1 MAPVKGDLLARS
13 DFPMY
18 LVSSLGERHFLVAG
32 GGGQA
37 KTGVANAIVSLQLL
51 LFLLE
56 AHILYGE
63 AFFYKYW
70 LSQKYKNISLL
81 QQPLNTIQKLFIL
94 SEIQNSITLATN
106 SY

>member
-37 KTGVANAIVSLQLL
+37 KTGVANAIVSRFDLINSELIM
-51 LFLLE
+51 E
-56 AHILYGE
+56 NSKTEILYP
-63 AFFYKYW
+63 F
-70 LSQKYKNISLL
+70 S
-81 QQPLNTIQKLFIL
+81 TVM
-94 SEIQNSITLATN
+94 
-106 SY
+106 

>member
-1 MAPVKGDLLARS
+1 MAPVTGDLLARS

-51 LFLLE
+51 LF
-56 AHILYGE
+56 Y
-63 AFFYKYW
+63 
-70 LSQKYKNISLL
+70 
-81 QQPLNTIQKLFIL
+81 T
-94 SEIQNSITLATN
+94 
-106 SY
+106 

>member
-51 LFLLE
+51 LF
-56 AHILYGE
+56 Y
-63 AFFYKYW
+63 
-70 LSQKYKNISLL
+70 
-81 QQPLNTIQKLFIL
+81 T
-94 SEIQNSITLATN
+94 
-106 SY
+106 